1 MNSTLQSIPLL
12 SSPLHPLRGSHHLDS
27 FSCPSLRLPILPP
40 RLPILPPLL
49 HSHLPL
55 LALLMIPLFPPSSLS
70 NPPFS
75 PTPQS
80 RFNMFNCLPPEL
92 IRQIIESAIPSTS
105 LPSNYAERQ
114 ANLKNFCF
122 ICRYVRSVAQ
132 PLLFAIVSAKN
143 SPRTLNEA
151 LIAVQSKAAHSSK
164 GWTRYIRE
172 VSIECSGSLSPI
184 TSRFERLAR
193 NGQGLRVLTLAY
205 LEETV
210 NLALL
215 TQLPRQSFRICC
227 SRMVLSDT
235 AASVNAELRDLR
247 LFGKSFKINS
257 RFVLPRLESLTM
269 DHDSLDTLLPRLRP
283 ASLPALRNL
292 AVPYS
297 NRVRPARLSE
307 LLKNK
312 AFRPLLDQVD
322 TLFVDSYVIES
333 CALNDF
339 QPFFRKTLV
348 SVDRYDIALTSQI
361 TLRLQHVRFRNFIH
375 FVGFA
380 SYIYNN
386 EINPINL
393 PLRSLYLD
401 AVDRHKTI
409 RLIQRGVVK
418 KHSVN
423 ELFSGVDV
431 IYEERGGD
439 SPFNSI
445 ISEDFVARQRRR
457 NAGEDSGW

>member
-1 MNSTLQSIPLL
+1 
-12 SSPLHPLRGSHHLDS
+12 
-27 FSCPSLRLPILPP
+27 
-40 RLPILPPLL
+40 
-49 HSHLPL
+49 
-55 LALLMIPLFPPSSLS
+55 
-70 NPPFS
+70 
-75 PTPQS
+75 
-80 RFNMFNCLPPEL
+80 
-92 IRQIIESAIPSTS
+92 
-105 LPSNYAERQ
+105 
-114 ANLKNFCF
+114 
-122 ICRYVRSVAQ
+122 
-132 PLLFAIVSAKN
+132 
-143 SPRTLNEA
+143 
-151 LIAVQSKAAHSSK
+151 
-164 GWTRYIRE
+164 
-172 VSIECSGSLSPI
+172 
-184 TSRFERLAR
+184 
-193 NGQGLRVLTLAY
+193 
-205 LEETV
+205 
-210 NLALL
+210 
-215 TQLPRQSFRICC
+215 
-227 SRMVLSDT
+227 
-235 AASVNAELRDLR
+235 
-247 LFGKSFKINS
+247 
-257 RFVLPRLESLTM
+257 M

-361 TLRLQHVRFRNFIH
+361 TLRLQHVRFRCFH
-375 FVGFA
+375 DFVGFA
-380 SYIYNN
+380 QHIYNN
-386 EINPINL
+386 KIKLINL
-393 PLRSLYLD
+393 PLRSVDLD

-409 RLIQRGVVK
+409 RLAQRGVVK